1 MMAVDTT
8 TPRTWRAVY
17 VITALV
23 VLWAMFNVVA
33 GLGDHPLMPPD
44 EGRYARASQVM
55 LESGDY
61 LVPRFDEEP
70 RLQKPPLIYWL
81 QSTAMA
87 LLGHNELAA
96 RLPSALAT
104 IGMIAL
110 TFWFAARCRDRMT
123 GLIAAALLGTMP
135 ITLLVGRLAIIDP
148 TLSLFWTAAIF
159 AGYLMIDAPSPF
171 QGEGQGEGQTAQSP
185 DRAQQAGDVPG
196 STPHPVSPLEGR
208 GARGIHRR
216 WCVMFYLAT
225 ALAVF
230 AKGPIGLIPLA
241 VVVVYLLVSGRA
253 DLLKRMGLWWG
264 VPLTIAPV
272 AAWALA
278 VAWMHPEA
286 WAVWQQQI
294 IGRITTGSDHAPEPW
309 YFYLPIVLVGMFPAT
324 AWLKLPWAQ
333 YRWADVKA
341 QLRQGA
347 APAYMMVAV
356 VVPLVIL
363 SAIAGKMPTYVL
375 PLAAPLAIMAAANL
389 RDWLDVPLNHAA
401 IKTAEPASRPRLPDS
416 MMTMA
421 IAVTCGWIGVMI
433 FVTTPSLVDR
443 LRLYPEAAQRL
454 PMWVAP
460 LVVAPIVMWIAAV
473 WWRQASRRAAA
484 ITLATAGLCVIWS
497 WSLLQIEDGILAPT
511 SDRLL
516 FKQLD
521 DMTTDCR
528 AYIGYLGLA
537 DSTLSFYRNTY
548 VPRID
553 DPMNWTDVPADHDLI
568 IFAGA
573 PQWAD
578 YVEKRPDAAA
588 RFKQLF
594 VWHKPRKD
602 WIILRQVKASE

>member
-1 MMAVDTT
+1 
-8 TPRTWRAVY
+8 
-17 VITALV
+17 
-23 VLWAMFNVVA
+23 
-33 GLGDHPLMPPD
+33 
-44 EGRYARASQVM
+44 
-55 LESGDY
+55 
-61 LVPRFDEEP
+61 
-70 RLQKPPLIYWL
+70 
-81 QSTAMA
+81 
-87 LLGHNELAA
+87 
-96 RLPSALAT
+96 
-104 IGMIAL
+104 
-110 TFWFAARCRDRMT
+110 
-123 GLIAAALLGTMP
+123 
-135 ITLLVGRLAIIDP
+135 
-148 TLSLFWTAAIF
+148 
-159 AGYLMIDAPSPF
+159 
-171 QGEGQGEGQTAQSP
+171 
-185 DRAQQAGDVPG
+185 
-196 STPHPVSPLEGR
+196 
-208 GARGIHRR
+208 
-216 WCVMFYLAT
+216 MFYLAT

-230 AKGPIGLIPLA
+230 AKGPIGMIPLA
-241 VVVVYLLVSGRA
+241 VVVVYLLTSGRA
-253 DLLKRMGLWWG
+253 GLLKRMGLWWG
-264 VPLTIAPV
+264 VPLMIAPV

-294 IGRITTGSDHAPEPW
+294 IDRITTGSDHAPEPW

-324 AWLKLPWAQ
+324 AWLKLPWLQ

-356 VVPLVIL
+356 VVPLAIL

-389 RDWLDVPLNHAA
+389 RDWLDVPLDHAA

-433 FVTTPSLVDR
+433 FVTTTSLVDR

-497 WSLLQIEDGILAPT
+497 WSLLTIEDGILAPT

-553 DPMNWTDVPADHDLI
+553 DPMNWTELPADHDLI

-578 YVEKRPDAAA
+578 YLEKRPDAAA